1 MKKKKRKR
9 YENNLGFTAM
19 HLTLFLISINM
30 NFLLFFF
37 FSNFHQES
45 VKNVTA
51 IILYSTY

>member
-1 MKKKKRKR
+1 MKKKKRQR
-9 YENNLGFTAM
+9 YENNLEFTAM

-30 NFLLFFF
+30 NVLFIYL